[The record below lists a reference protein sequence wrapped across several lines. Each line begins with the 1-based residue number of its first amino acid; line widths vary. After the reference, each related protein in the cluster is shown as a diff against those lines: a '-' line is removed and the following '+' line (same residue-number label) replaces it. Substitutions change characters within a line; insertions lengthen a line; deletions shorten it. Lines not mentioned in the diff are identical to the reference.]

1 MEWFC
6 SDDAWLDFIELVLHV
21 DFLVADVDVVLDVDE
36 IAVADAEILAETQGG
51 IHGDLALVAQDL
63 LDARYRHMD
72 VFGQPVRRDPHRL
85 HEFFP
90 EDFRHGR
97 GWNRV
102 FHKAHLLINGNLRF
116 VHYRSGCRYL
126 S

>member
-63 LDARYRHMD
+63 LDA
-72 VFGQPVRRDPHRL
+72 
-85 HEFFP
+85 
-90 EDFRHGR
+90 
-97 GWNRV
+97 
-102 FHKAHLLINGNLRF
+102 
-116 VHYRSGCRYL
+116 
-126 S
+126 